1 MLDAEDYEMLNLY
14 ADYCGGL
21 GGGHLPFSGGV
32 ADQPACV
39 MESLRILHNAIQLA
53 EKDLKPGVK

>member
-1 MLDAEDYEMLNLY
+1 MLNLY

-53 EKDLKPGVK
+53 EKDLKPGGK